1 MGTEGMMTA
10 GVVIYL
16 CLLGN
21 LLRAAVC
28 GSQRYLAAKM
38 TNSAGFVALG
48 VFFAFLSGH
57 LSYLAWI
64 LPALLLCFLGD
75 FFIGLFRK
83 NRKSRHF
90 MLWLIF
96 FLAAHL
102 GFSLFLLMLHP
113 GIDPFNIGI
122 PLAVGVVFLLVER
135 LCGLKMRKLRWP
147 AFFYALLLAFFM
159 VNALEF
165 ALDRRSV
172 GALWTGVGAALFFA
186 SDVSIIFLY
195 FHTFRRP
202 EQKTA
207 VHVFNLATYYLGILG
222 ILIGLGTL

>member
-48 VFFAFLSGH
+48 VFFAFLSSH

-83 NRKSRHF
+83 HYGISPGEMLKNNR
-90 MLWLIF
+90 
-96 FLAAHL
+96 
-102 GFSLFLLMLHP
+102 
-113 GIDPFNIGI
+113 
-122 PLAVGVVFLLVER
+122 
-135 LCGLKMRKLRWP
+135 
-147 AFFYALLLAFFM
+147 
-159 VNALEF
+159 
-165 ALDRRSV
+165 
-172 GALWTGVGAALFFA
+172 
-186 SDVSIIFLY
+186 
-195 FHTFRRP
+195 
-202 EQKTA
+202 
-207 VHVFNLATYYLGILG
+207 
-222 ILIGLGTL
+222 

>member
-1 MGTEGMMTA
+1 MTA

-38 TNSAGFVALG
+38 TNSTGFVALG
-48 VFFAFLSGH
+48 VFFAFLSGP

-83 NRKSRHF
+83 TRKSRHF
-90 MLWLIF
+90 MLGLIF

-147 AFFYALLLAFFM
+147 AFFYALLLYH
-159 VNALEF
+159 
-165 ALDRRSV
+165 SI
-172 GALWTGVGAALFFA
+172 GLFFQLILGRDL
-186 SDVSIIFLY
+186 SDHILRQPVHGHDL
-195 FHTFRRP
+195 FRR
-202 EQKTA
+202 Q
-207 VHVFNLATYYLGILG
+207 GIMRIRLNDPALRVQHPAEYVKFSRG
-222 ILIGLGTL
+222 DGAF

>member
-1 MGTEGMMTA
+1 
-10 GVVIYL
+10 
-16 CLLGN
+16 
-21 LLRAAVC
+21 
-28 GSQRYLAAKM
+28 
-38 TNSAGFVALG
+38 
-48 VFFAFLSGH
+48 
-57 LSYLAWI
+57 
-64 LPALLLCFLGD
+64 
-75 FFIGLFRK
+75 
-83 NRKSRHF
+83 
-90 MLWLIF
+90 
-96 FLAAHL
+96 
-102 GFSLFLLMLHP
+102 
-113 GIDPFNIGI
+113 
-122 PLAVGVVFLLVER
+122 
-135 LCGLKMRKLRWP
+135 
-147 AFFYALLLAFFM
+147 M